1 MPAIRLASRQ
11 SIRLPLELGR
21 GQGLPKSGLLIYLA
35 RPNSDAYLTGE
46 TDETP
51 EGQADW
57 GYVLPAGLF
66 ADVGEGIFF
75 DALGD
80 PIVVLASEILAD
92 PSVNLNRILFKSKDA
107 VMQTGSLA
115 IYAAAAPTGVLL
127 KAWKVLKNHTVLNA
141 DTVLDANTI
150 LG

>member
-1 MPAIRLASRQ
+1 MPAIRLASRR
-11 SIRLPLELGR
+11 SLRLPLEFGR
-21 GQGLPKSGLLIYLA
+21 GQGIPKDGLLIYLA

-46 TDETP
+46 TDEIP

-75 DALGD
+75 DALGE
-80 PIVVLASEILAD
+80 PVVVLASEILAD
-92 PSVNLNRILFKSKDA
+92 PSVNLNRILFKSKD
-107 VMQTGSLA
+107 VSMQTGSLA
-115 IYAAAAPTGVLL
+115 IYAAGTSTSVLL
-127 KAWKVLKNHTVLNA
+127 KSWKVLKNHTVLNT
-141 DTVLDANTI
+141 DTILDANTI